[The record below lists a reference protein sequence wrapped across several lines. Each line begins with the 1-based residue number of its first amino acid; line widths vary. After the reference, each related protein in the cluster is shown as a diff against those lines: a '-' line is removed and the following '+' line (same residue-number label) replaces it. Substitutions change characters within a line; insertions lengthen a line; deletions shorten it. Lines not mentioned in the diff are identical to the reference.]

1 MFWVQVQGLLC
12 RKTVYGTSSKGKEDG
27 SITEFQIIMPSCLTE
42 IVENSISIELPS
54 NWYNSKWIGLALWA
68 SVSNPSYVYAIT
80 SRAVAIGKMP
90 QNHCAFEHF
99 TTRINV
105 EFTTERILNKYLLY
119 LSRDEWFAT
128 VRNGECNQIKFTFE
142 GGKLYERKMEFGVSL
157 VYEQDVDE
165 FNQTNAQCLIAS
177 FGKVPI
183 YKLTGNDHLNHP
195 SH

>member
-1 MFWVQVQGLLC
+1 
-12 RKTVYGTSSKGKEDG
+12 
-27 SITEFQIIMPSCLTE
+27 MPSCLPE

-68 SVSNPSYVYAIT
+68 SLDTWSKYGIRTRKV
-80 SRAVAIGKMP
+80 AVGKMP
-90 QNHCAFEHF
+90 QNHCAFELL
-99 TTRINV
+99 TTQRNVTVNV
-105 EFTTERILNKYLLY
+105 ELHFNNYLFC
-119 LSRDEWFAT
+119 LSHDEWFAT
-128 VRNGECNQIKFTFE
+128 VRNGECSQIKVTFE
-142 GGKLYERKMEFGVSL
+142 GGKLYEKGTEFGVSL
-157 VYEQDVDE
+157 VYKQDVDE